1 MNPYEILNVPV
12 DASRSEIK
20 EAFAR
25 LSEDAFIEMSKDN
38 PASIDRYKRVCEA
51 YEILS
56 DPQSRREYDQEPDA
70 GADKG
75 PIDEGPDDPS
85 CDTREDQTHNTEA
98 DTTEDDKKTKS
109 IIIRNLFTGIGF
121 LVLGGYFLLEYFDSK
136 ESTFSLMIGLGVL
149 AYGGWNLFVAAKT
162 FWETKHKENNQ

>member
-12 DASRSEIK
+12 DASRSDIK

-25 LSEDAFIEMSKDN
+25 LSEEAFIEMSKDD
-38 PASIDRYKRVCEA
+38 PTSIDRYKRVCEA

-56 DPQSRREYDQEPDA
+56 DPQSRREYDQDPDA
-70 GADKG
+70 GGDKG
-75 PIDEGPDDPS
+75 PIDDRDEPS
-85 CDTREDQTHNTEA
+85 CETCEDQTHNVDP
-98 DTTEDDKKTKS
+98 DTSDDDKKAKN

-121 LVLGGYFLLEYFDSK
+121 LVVGGYFLLEYFKSK

-149 AYGGWNLFVAAKT
+149 AYGGWNIFVAVKT
-162 FWETKHKENNQ
+162 FWETKQKEKNQ